1 MIVVELACA
10 EVVCARIVRAPGD
23 ADAAPDHVHR
33 RQLLFERDC
42 LGELS
47 LVIEGWVETIEVCR
61 GQRRVLELNEHGPL
75 PRTVNG
81 TGQKGEVAAANPDGS
96 VRDCDK

>member
-61 GQRRVLELNEHGPL
+61 GQRRVLGWGNYLAGRPGL
-75 PRTVNG
+75 P
-81 TGQKGEVAAANPDGS
+81 S
-96 VRDCDK
+96 VSVSEICNDR

>member
-61 GQRRVLELNEHGPL
+61 GQRRVLELNEHGPRIHVGKHQL
-75 PRTVNG
+75 QIDVG
-81 TGQKGEVAAANPDGS
+81 VGVGII
-96 VRDCDK
+96 